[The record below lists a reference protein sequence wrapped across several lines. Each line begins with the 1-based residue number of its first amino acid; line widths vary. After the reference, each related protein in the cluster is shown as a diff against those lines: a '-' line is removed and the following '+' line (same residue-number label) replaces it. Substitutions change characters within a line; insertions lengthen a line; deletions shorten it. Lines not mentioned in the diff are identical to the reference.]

1 MHFSSLV
8 FIIHSNSLNFSFL
21 LFLISSLSYFFFLI
35 LSSRSRSDDSSGS
48 SESGLQ
54 TRILSTFLNE
64 MDGIG
69 SKDFSEEGVIKV
81 TLIDEIKLL
90 IKCSMRIHLYLS
102 VLLIFDLM
110 QNT

>member
-1 MHFSSLV
+1 MHLSSFNFSSL
-8 FIIHSNSLNFSFL
+8 
-21 LFLISSLSYFFFLI
+21 LFL

-69 SKDFSEEGVIKV
+69 SKDFSEEGVI
-81 TLIDEIKLL
+81 EIKS
-90 IKCSMRIHLYLS
+90 ICKSS
-102 VLLIFDLM
+102 VK
-110 QNT
+110 